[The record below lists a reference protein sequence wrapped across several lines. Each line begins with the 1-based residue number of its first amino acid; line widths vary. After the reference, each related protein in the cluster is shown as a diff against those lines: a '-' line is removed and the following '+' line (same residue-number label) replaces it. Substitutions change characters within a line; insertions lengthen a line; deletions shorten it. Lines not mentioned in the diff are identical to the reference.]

1 MLGIEED
8 GGKMSSIKGS
18 RAVSKGEVIGLS
30 VGQNDDEEDDE
41 LDPPDPKSGH
51 ASVENPE
58 EGVGEA
64 GFGYEVDCGLNSVG
78 VDDGK

>member
-1 MLGIEED
+1 MLLGMD

-30 VGQNDDEEDDE
+30 VCQNDDEDDE

-58 EGVGEA
+58 DGVGEA
-64 GFGYEVDCGLNSVG
+64 GFGYEVDCGLNSIG